1 MKRPDFPLGEAVSWF
16 LTDMQ
21 SEVTP
26 TTLATYRSH
35 LTRFCASL
43 QPARRTLDGVF
54 GTVS

>member
-1 MKRPDFPLGEAVSWF
+1 VKRPDFPLGEAVSWF